1 MPNHAWRILPLG
13 WVSRLALRTIAF
25 SLHASTLT
33 QYSAWRWQKLM
44 KRLKEEYDGVAP
56 IPAATK
62 TTKVRANGTKRKQ
75 SLKKEDTEDN
85 EPASKKVQIDSE
97 EPVVKEEVD
106 AVDAA
111 DAHDAKPEE
120 SGDSENQK

>member
-1 MPNHAWRILPLG
+1 
-13 WVSRLALRTIAF
+13 
-25 SLHASTLT
+25 
-33 QYSAWRWQKLM
+33 M